1 MSCVHIQR
9 LYELCRTHNLR
20 LTSGDLVRI
29 VCRECGIQ
37 DRCPSSLVDERKM
50 DAPEEQPAGIVAQYA
65 QCGPAKP

>member
-20 LTSGDLVRI
+20 LTSGDLVR
-29 VCRECGIQ
+29 
-37 DRCPSSLVDERKM
+37 
-50 DAPEEQPAGIVAQYA
+50 APEEQPAGIVAQYA